1 MRANGYG
8 TYRGKS
14 KLRIFLTVLVV
25 LLALV
30 LVLAIAGFFF
40 LGQYIVFSDDGLHL
54 DLPFTQSEPAPTP
67 TAEVSATLPLA
78 VVTPPPT
85 PAPAPI
91 LLRAI
96 PQPLTAFS
104 DGTAPAALAAAG
116 ANAAIFDMKADSGD
130 LGYVSKEPFA
140 AAAKTSSQIEGINE
154 QIKAYNAAADY
165 TVARISCFKDHKTA
179 QTDQSLPIRTYSGYR
194 WTDPQDVI
202 WTSPASEKARGY
214 LAAVCK
220 ELAELGFDEI
230 LLENAGYPTE
240 GNLHYIKPGEAYD
253 LEKLPAVVGGFYE
266 EVKEA
271 LAGTGVKLSIAT
283 TESALDTTDKKSG
296 QTPENLGKSA
306 DRILVSPPVM
316 PEANYVKALEGAGAT
331 VTAGTIVTRVTT
343 PLTDKTYPWAV
354 LP

>member
-14 KLRIFLTVLVV
+14 KLRIFLTVLVI

-30 LVLAIAGFFF
+30 LVLAIGGFFF
-40 LGQYIVFSDDGLHL
+40 LGEYIVFSDDGLHL
-54 DLPFTQSEPAPTP
+54 DLPFAQSKPTP
-67 TAEVSATLPLA
+67 TPTVEVSATLPL
-78 VVTPPPT
+78 VVVTPTPPPT
-85 PAPAPI
+85 SAPAPVI
-91 LLRAI
+91 LRAI
-96 PQPLTAFS
+96 PQPLTAFA

-130 LGYVSKEPFA
+130 LGYASGEPLA
-140 AAAKTSSQIEGINE
+140 AAAKTSSQIEGVNE

-165 TVARISCFKDHKTA
+165 TVARVSCFKDHKTA
-179 QTDQSLPIRTYSGYR
+179 QADQDLPIRTYSNYR

-202 WTSPASEKARGY
+202 WTSPASEKAQGY

-240 GNLHYIKPGEAYD
+240 GNLHYIKPGEVYD
-253 LEKLPAVVGGFYE
+253 LEKLPLVVGGFYE
-266 EVKEA
+266 EVRAA
-271 LAGTGVKLSIAT
+271 LAGTGVKLSIVT
-283 TESALDTTDKKSG
+283 TESALDATDQKSG
-296 QTPENLGKSA
+296 QTPQNLGESA
-306 DRILVSPPVM
+306 DRIVISAPVK

-343 PLTDKTYPWAV
+343 PLTDKT
-354 LP
+354 

>member
-14 KLRIFLTVLVV
+14 KLRIFLTVLVI

-30 LVLAIAGFFF
+30 LVLAIGGFFF

-54 DLPFTQSEPAPTP
+54 DLPFAQSEPTPTP
-67 TAEVSATLPLA
+67 TAEISATLPLV
-78 VVTPPPT
+78 VVTPTPT
-85 PAPAPI
+85 PVPI

-96 PQPLTAFS
+96 PQPLTAFT

-130 LGYVSKEPFA
+130 LGYVSREPFA
-140 AAAKTSSQIEGINE
+140 AAVKTSSQIEGINE

-165 TVARISCFKDHKTA
+165 TVARVSCFKDHKTA
-179 QTDQSLPIRTYSGYR
+179 QADESLPIRTYSDYR
-194 WTDPQDVI
+194 WTDPQNII
-202 WTSPASEKARGY
+202 WISPASEKARGY
-214 LAAVCK
+214 LVAVCK

-266 EVKEA
+266 EVRAA
-271 LAGTGVKLSIAT
+271 LAGTGVKLSIVT
-283 TESALDTTDKKSG
+283 TESALDATDQKSG
-296 QTPENLGKSA
+296 QTPQNLGESA
-306 DRILVSPPVM
+306 DRIVVSAPVK

-331 VTAGTIVTRVTT
+331 VTASTIVTRVTT
-343 PLTDKTYPWAV
+343 PLTNKTYPWAV